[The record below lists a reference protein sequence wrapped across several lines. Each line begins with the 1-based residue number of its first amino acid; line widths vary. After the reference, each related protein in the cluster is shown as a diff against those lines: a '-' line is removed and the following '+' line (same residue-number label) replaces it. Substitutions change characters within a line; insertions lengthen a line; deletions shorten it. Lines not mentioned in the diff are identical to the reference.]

1 MRYTLPILLTLA
13 LLCPSASAFQL
24 VNADS
29 YTLDAKATVT
39 NEMIISSAVVS
50 IAGAAEDDLFIM
62 ATSAKLDG
70 HFAGDVW
77 AMADAVTF
85 SGKAEDDL
93 RFFGRS
99 LEVRSGELRGSLTAI
114 GNSIVISNG
123 AVIRGSVLLVGE
135 TVISEGDV
143 HGSLK
148 IAGSSA
154 TISGRIRGNLRI
166 AAEDIVVM
174 PGTEIEG
181 DLIYSSSD
189 DLFLDKTVKLEGQL
203 VKKTVDAFSS
213 WQTPDPSFS
222 QIATVQSFFYV
233 CMMLAALPFMALF
246 PRFTGLAV
254 RQLRQRSWASLAIG
268 VTAVCLVPLASILLL
283 FTVVGIPLAVLLM
296 LAYTLLVYLSKV
308 PVALMLGGMI
318 LRRRGP
324 QPFSRVFTAL
334 SMGLLIL
341 YAAGALPFIGTSV
354 KLLTLFLGMGSFVAA
369 IFSSQLARDANPAGQ
384 LPPPLAQPPD
394 LTSQDNPGN
403 SQERKE

>member
-1 MRYTLPILLTLA
+1 MRHALPVILLIA
-13 LLCPSASAFQL
+13 LLRNSAPAFQL

-29 YTLDAKATVT
+29 YTLDAKATAT

-62 ATSAKLDG
+62 TTSATLDG

-99 LEVRSGELRGSLTAI
+99 LEVRGGELRGSLTAI

-123 AVIRGSVLLVGE
+123 AVIRGSVVLIGE

-154 TISGRIRGNLRI
+154 TISGRIRGNLRV

-174 PGTEIEG
+174 PGTEIDG

-213 WQTPDPSFS
+213 WQTPKPTFS
-222 QIATVQSFFYV
+222 HIATVQSFFYV

-254 RQLRQRSWASLAIG
+254 RQIRQRSWATLAIG
-268 VTAVCLVPLASILLL
+268 VTAICLIPLASMLLL
-283 FTVVGIPLAVLLM
+283 FTVIGIPLAVLLM

-308 PVALMLGGMI
+308 PVALMLGGML

-341 YAAGALPFIGTSV
+341 YAAGTLPFIGASV

-369 IFSSQLARDANPAGQ
+369 IFSSQLARDTEAGSQ
-384 LPPPLAQPPD
+384 PPPFAQPPD